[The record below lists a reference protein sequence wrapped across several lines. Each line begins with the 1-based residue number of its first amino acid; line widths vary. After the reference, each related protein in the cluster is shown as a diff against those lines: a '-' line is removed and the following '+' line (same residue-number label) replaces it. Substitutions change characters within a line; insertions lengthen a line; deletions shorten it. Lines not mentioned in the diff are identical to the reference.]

1 MLKQKITTIAFDADD
16 TLWRNEDLFR
26 HSQEHF
32 VALLERYHSKEY
44 ILEQLNSV
52 QVRNLANFGYGIKG
66 FTLSMIETAIEL
78 TEGRISGY
86 EIHQIITLAKEMV
99 SSPIEVLPGIE
110 DLLKE
115 LQGKCQLMVIT
126 KGDLLDQ
133 ESKVARS
140 GLSHYFDWYEVVSNK
155 DPQTYSRLIQ
165 RLQLQASEL
174 LMIGN
179 SMRSDILPILDVGAH
194 ALHIPYHTTWAHE
207 LVSDEE
213 LKKYGAIPV
222 VTDAGEIS
230 RWLEKNVILNG
241 ERCPD
246 ESS

>member
-1 MLKQKITTIAFDADD
+1 MPKKTISTIAFDADD
-16 TLWRNEDLFR
+16 TLWRNEDLFK
-26 HSQEHF
+26 HSQQHF
-32 VALLERYHSKEY
+32 VAMLERYHSKDY
-44 ILEQLNSV
+44 ILEQLNTV

-99 SSPIEVLPGIE
+99 ASPIEVLPGIE
-110 DLLKE
+110 ELLQE

-155 DPQTYSRLIQ
+155 DVQTYSKLFR
-165 RLQLQASEL
+165 RLQLQPNEL

-179 SMRSDILPILDVGAH
+179 SMKSDILPVLDVGAH
-194 ALHIPYHTTWAHE
+194 VLHVPYHTTWAHE
-207 LVSDEE
+207 TVSEE
-213 LKKYGAIPV
+213 DLEKYEAIPTV
-222 VTDAGEIS
+222 SSSEDIAA
-230 RWLEKNVILNG
+230 WLEKHVLLN
-241 ERCPD
+241 
-246 ESS
+246 S